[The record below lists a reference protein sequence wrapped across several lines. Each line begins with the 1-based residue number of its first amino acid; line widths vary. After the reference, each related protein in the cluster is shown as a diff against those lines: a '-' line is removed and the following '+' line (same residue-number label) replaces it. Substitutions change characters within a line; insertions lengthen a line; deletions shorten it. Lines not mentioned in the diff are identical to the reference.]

1 MAFEKRRI
9 ELHASFPKYSNP
21 KHRAVSKQHKHKV
34 VKECLSLSHE
44 LAESKSAKILAISN
58 LMRCYY
64 HRVTNSATQA
74 ATC

>member
-1 MAFEKRRI
+1 MRFEKRTRI
-9 ELHASFPKYSNP
+9 DLHASFPIYSNP
-21 KHRAVSKQHKHKV
+21 KYRAVSKQHKV

-58 LMRCYY
+58 LMR
-64 HRVTNSATQA
+64 VTNSATEA